1 MYTILSYTF
10 PPDGAH
16 NIKIWQSNIS
26 VVPSI
31 KMNQFSK
38 VIGEGDKVTVSVKA
52 GDSYFKLVVVHLK
65 TRFVY
70 IITYLPIYF
79 VVLFFITGHRWIKDT
94 SRQEENVG

>member
-1 MYTILSYTF
+1 MVGPYVCVYSPMYTILSYTF

-52 GDSYFKLVVVHLK
+52 GDSYL
-65 TRFVY
+65 FVY
-70 IITYLPIYF
+70 VIFILPNQ
-79 VVLFFITGHRWIKDT
+79 H
-94 SRQEENVG
+94 N